1 MVAEGPAAA
10 LPVRTLLLAS
20 SRPWGRPRLGGRPID
35 QSLPEDTHNGMTQ
48 DSPTTDV
55 PLVLHVIPTARAR
68 GAQREARALAD
79 HLDTPGVRHH
89 RVLSLFAGPDEVV
102 VDRSLEQPG
111 GDTPAVG
118 FDGRLVLRLRRTL
131 GQMDPDVVVAH
142 GSEPLKFLVPAM
154 VGRRRPL
161 AYYAIGTYSGSDR
174 TSQLR
179 LWRTLVSRA
188 DRIAAEGEE
197 VREECIERLGVPP
210 HRVVVTPNGRDPG
223 VFHPAHAGEPGGG
236 EQGSL
241 PVHLLF
247 VGALTSGKR
256 PERFVEVVAALRSR
270 GLELRATMIG
280 DGPLRAAVALPAEKA
295 RVELLGSRSD
305 VAEQMRRADLMIFPS
320 RPEGEGMPGVLIEAA
335 LSGLPVVATAV
346 PGVASI
352 VQDGQTGLVVPVDD
366 LEAMVS
372 ATRTLVEDGRRRRR
386 LGQAGRQRG
395 LDHFS
400 LDAVGRVWMDLL
412 RPLLDQAAR
421 TRRPRR

>member
-1 MVAEGPAAA
+1 M
-10 LPVRTLLLAS
+10 
-20 SRPWGRPRLGGRPID
+20 
-35 QSLPEDTHNGMTQ
+35 
-48 DSPTTDV
+48 
-55 PLVLHVIPTARAR
+55 

-79 HLDTPGVRHH
+79 HLDAPGVRHH

-102 VDRSLEQPG
+102 VDRSLRQPG
-111 GDTPAVG
+111 GDDPAVG
-118 FDGRLVLRLRRTL
+118 FDGRLVLRLRHTL
-131 GQMDPDVVVAH
+131 ADMDPDVVVAH

-161 AYYAIGTYSGSDR
+161 AYYAIGTYSGSAR

-179 LWRTLVSRA
+179 LWRTLLARA

-197 VREECIERLGVPP
+197 VRAECIDRLGVPP
-210 HRVVVTPNGRDPG
+210 HRVVVTPNGRDPEM
-223 VFHPAHAGEPGGG
+223 FRPAHDDAAAAGESEARPA
-236 EQGSL
+236 
-241 PVHLLF
+241 HLLF

-256 PERFVEVVAALRSR
+256 PDRFVEVVAALRSR
-270 GLELRATMIG
+270 GFDVRATVVG
-280 DGPLRAAVALPAEKA
+280 DGPLRDAVALPAEKA

-305 VAEQMRRADLMIFPS
+305 VAEQMRRADLMVFPS

-352 VQDGQTGLVVPVDD
+352 VQAGETGLVVPVDD

-372 ATRTLVEDGRRRRR
+372 AVGTLVEDGPRRRRM
-386 LGQAGRQRG
+386 GQAARQRG

-421 TRRPRR
+421 PRRPRR

>member
-1 MVAEGPAAA
+1 
-10 LPVRTLLLAS
+10 
-20 SRPWGRPRLGGRPID
+20 
-35 QSLPEDTHNGMTQ
+35 
-48 DSPTTDV
+48 
-55 PLVLHVIPTARAR
+55 
-68 GAQREARALAD
+68 
-79 HLDTPGVRHH
+79 
-89 RVLSLFAGPDEVV
+89 
-102 VDRSLEQPG
+102 
-111 GDTPAVG
+111 
-118 FDGRLVLRLRRTL
+118 
-131 GQMDPDVVVAH
+131 MDPDVVVAH

-197 VREECIERLGVPP
+197 VRDECIDRLGVPP

-223 VFHPAHAGEPGGG
+223 VFHPADAGEPEAGD
-236 EQGSL
+236 EGSL

-366 LEAMVS
+366 LEAMVC
-372 ATRTLVEDGRRRRR
+372 ATADLVEDGRRRQR

>member
-1 MVAEGPAAA
+1 M
-10 LPVRTLLLAS
+10 
-20 SRPWGRPRLGGRPID
+20 
-35 QSLPEDTHNGMTQ
+35 
-48 DSPTTDV
+48 
-55 PLVLHVIPTARAR
+55 
-68 GAQREARALAD
+68 
-79 HLDTPGVRHH
+79 
-89 RVLSLFAGPDEVV
+89 
-102 VDRSLEQPG
+102 
-111 GDTPAVG
+111 
-118 FDGRLVLRLRRTL
+118 
-131 GQMDPDVVVAH
+131 
-142 GSEPLKFLVPAM
+142 
-154 VGRRRPL
+154 
-161 AYYAIGTYSGSDR
+161 
-174 TSQLR
+174 

-197 VREECIERLGVPP
+197 VRDECIDRLGVPP

-223 VFHPAHAGEPGGG
+223 VFHPADASEPGAGD
-236 EQGSL
+236 EGSL

-366 LEAMVS
+366 LEAMVC
-372 ATRTLVEDGRRRRR
+372 ATADLVEDGRRRRR